1 MTDATELGG
10 QAILITGGA
19 GGLGSAMAATLRRAG
34 ASVVIHDRQV
44 ERGKAVARAVSAD
57 GPGTAV
63 RFVAGDLADL
73 AATRA
78 QVLALD
84 GELGGFAGLVNNAAV
99 VPLKPIADYAIDE
112 YEAIQ
117 RVNAHAAFVLA
128 QALAPGM
135 ARRGG
140 GAIVNVC
147 SITLGGEWTNF
158 VPYVTSKGALL
169 GMTRALARELG
180 PAGIRV
186 NAISPGAIPTDAEK
200 VHPDPAGYARW
211 VLERQS
217 LKFRGTPADVAE
229 AVLFLLSP
237 RSRFVTGQTLDVN
250 GGWLMS

>member
-1 MTDATELGG
+1 MDLDGKAVLV
-10 QAILITGGA
+10 TGGA
-19 GGLGSAMAATLRRAG
+19 GGLGAEMAAVLRREG
-34 ASVVIHDRQV
+34 ARVVIHDRQA
-44 ERGKAVARAVSAD
+44 ERGERVAREASARGD
-57 GPGTAV
+57 GPPV
-63 RFVAGDLADL
+63 RFVAGDLSDL
-73 AATRA
+73 AASRTL
-78 QVLALD
+78 VLTLD
-84 GELGGFAGLVNNAAV
+84 AEVGGFFGLVNNAAV
-99 VPLKPIADYAIDE
+99 VPLKPIADYALDE

-128 QALAPGM
+128 QALAPSM

-147 SITLGGEWTNF
+147 SITLGGEWANF

-186 NAISPGAIPTDAEK
+186 NAVSPGAIPTDAEK

-217 LKFRGTPADVAE
+217 LKYRGTPADIAE
-229 AVLFLLSP
+229 AVLFLLSEQ
-237 RSRFVTGQTLDVN
+237 SRFVTGQSLDVN

>member
-1 MTDATELGG
+1 MELT
-10 QAILITGGA
+10 AKTVLVTGGA
-19 GGLGSAMAATLRRAG
+19 GGLGSAMARTLHAAG
-34 ASVVIHDRQV
+34 AHVVIHDRQV
-44 ERGKAVARAVSAD
+44 ARGEALARAINAA
-57 GPGTAV
+57 GTGV
-63 RFVAGDLADL
+63 PVEFVAGDLADL

-84 GELGGFAGLVNNAAV
+84 AGVGGFFGLVNNAAV
-99 VPLKPIADYAIDE
+99 VPLKAIAEYSLDE

-128 QALAPGM
+128 QALAPSM
-135 ARRGG
+135 ARRG

-147 SITLGGEWTNF
+147 SITLGGEWANF

-186 NAISPGAIPTDAEK
+186 NAVSPGAIPTDAEA
-200 VHPDPAGYARW
+200 VHPDPDGYRRW

-217 LKFRGTPADVAE
+217 LKFRGTPRDIAE
-229 AVLFLLSP
+229 VVLFLLSD
-237 RSRFVTGQTLDVN
+237 RSR
-250 GGWLMS
+250 

>member
-1 MTDATELGG
+1 MDLDGKAVLV
-10 QAILITGGA
+10 TGGA
-19 GGLGSAMAATLRRAG
+19 GGLGAEMAIVMRQAG
-34 ASVVIHDRQV
+34 ARVVIHDRQA
-44 ERGKAVARAVSAD
+44 ERGERVARAASARGD
-57 GPGTAV
+57 GPAV
-63 RFVAGDLADL
+63 RFVTGDLGDLA
-73 AATRA
+73 ASRT
-78 QVLALD
+78 LALSLD
-84 GELGGFAGLVNNAAV
+84 AEVGGFHGLVNNAAV
-99 VPLKPIADYAIDE
+99 VPLKPIADYALDE

-128 QALAPGM
+128 QALAPSM

-147 SITLGGEWTNF
+147 SITLGGEWANF

-186 NAISPGAIPTDAEK
+186 NAVSPGAIPTDAEK

-217 LKFRGTPADVAE
+217 LKYRGTPADIAE
-229 AVLFLLSP
+229 AVLFLLSE
-237 RSRFVTGQTLDVN
+237 RSRFVTGQNLDVN

>member
-1 MTDATELGG
+1 V
-10 QAILITGGA
+10 ILITGGA
-19 GGLGSAMAATLRRAG
+19 GGLGSVMAATLRRAG
-34 ASVVIHDRQV
+34 AAVVIHDRQL
-44 ERGKAVARAVSAD
+44 ERGEAVVRSINAD
-57 GPGTAV
+57 GPGAPV
-63 RFVAGDLADL
+63 RFVSGDLADL
-73 AATRA
+73 AATREQA
-78 QVLALD
+78 LALD
-84 GELGGFAGLVNNAAV
+84 AEVRGFAGLVNNAAI
-99 VPLKPIADYAIDE
+99 VPLKPLAAYALDE

-128 QALAPGM
+128 QALAPSM

-147 SITLGGEWTNF
+147 SITLGGEWANF

-180 PAGIRV
+180 PSGIRA
-186 NAISPGAIPTDAEK
+186 NAVSPGAIPTDAEK

-229 AVLFLLSP
+229 AVLFLLSA
-237 RSRFVTGQTLDVN
+237 RSRFVTGQNLDVN

>member
-1 MTDATELGG
+1 MTHTSELTG
-10 QAILITGGA
+10 QTILVTGGA

-34 ASVVIHDRQV
+34 AAVVIHDRQV
-44 ERGKAVARAVSAD
+44 ERGNTVAREVGAGGS
-57 GPGTAV
+57 GPAV

-84 GELGGFAGLVNNAAV
+84 AEVGGFSGLVNNAAV
-99 VPLKPIADYAIDE
+99 VPLKPLGDYPLDE
-112 YEAIQ
+112 YETIQ

-128 QALAPGM
+128 QALAPPM

-147 SITLGGEWTNF
+147 SITLGGEWANF

-180 PAGIRV
+180 PASIRV
-186 NAISPGAIPTDAEK
+186 NAVSPGAIPTDAER
-200 VHPDPAGYARW
+200 VHPDPEGYARW

-229 AVLFLLSP
+229 AVRFLLSP
-237 RSRFVTGQTLDVN
+237 ASRFVTGQNLDVN
-250 GGWLMS
+250 GGWLMH

>member
-1 MTDATELGG
+1 MELAGR
-10 QAILITGGA
+10 AILVTGGA
-19 GGLGSAMAATLRRAG
+19 GGLGSAMAARLRAAG
-34 ASVVIHDRQV
+34 ARGVIHDRRAD
-44 ERGKAVARAVSAD
+44 RGAEVARALAGDD
-57 GPGTAV
+57 GPAV

-78 QVLALD
+78 QALALD
-84 GELGGFAGLVNNAAV
+84 DEVGGFSALVNNAAV
-99 VPLKPIADYAIDE
+99 VPLRPIAEYAIDE

-128 QALAPGM
+128 QALAPSM
-135 ARRGG
+135 TRRGG

-147 SITLGGEWTNF
+147 SITIGGEWANF

-186 NAISPGAIPTDAEK
+186 NAVSPGAIPTDAEK
-200 VHPDPAGYARW
+200 VHPDPEGYARW

-229 AVLFLLSP
+229 SVLFLLSE
-237 RSRFVTGQTLDVN
+237 RSRFLTGQNLHVN
-250 GGWLMS
+250 GGWLMT

>member
-1 MTDATELGG
+1 MDLDGKAVLV
-10 QAILITGGA
+10 TGGA
-19 GGLGSAMAATLRRAG
+19 GGLGAEMAAVLRRAG
-34 ASVVIHDRQV
+34 ARVVIHDRQA
-44 ERGKAVARAVSAD
+44 ERGERVAREASARGD
-57 GPGTAV
+57 GPPV
-63 RFVAGDLADL
+63 RFVAGDLSDL
-73 AATRA
+73 AASRSLA
-78 QVLALD
+78 LALD
-84 GELGGFAGLVNNAAV
+84 AEVGGFHGLVNNAAV
-99 VPLKPIADYAIDE
+99 VPLKPIADYALDE

-128 QALAPGM
+128 QALAPSM

-147 SITLGGEWTNF
+147 SITLGGEWANF

-217 LKFRGTPADVAE
+217 LKYRGTPADIAE
-229 AVLFLLSP
+229 AVLFLLAE
-237 RSRFVTGQTLDVN
+237 RSRFVTGQNLDVN

>member
-1 MTDATELGG
+1 MELAGR
-10 QAILITGGA
+10 AVLVTGGA
-19 GGLGSAMAATLRRAG
+19 GGLGAAMAATLAAAG
-34 ASVVIHDRQV
+34 ARVVIHDRRAD
-44 ERGKAVARAVSAD
+44 RGAAVARELGAS
-57 GPGTAV
+57 V

-78 QVLALD
+78 QALALD
-84 GELGGFAGLVNNAAV
+84 DEVGGFSALVNNAAV
-99 VPLKPIADYAIDE
+99 VPLKPLADYTLDE

-128 QALAPGM
+128 QTLAPSM

-147 SITLGGEWTNF
+147 SITIGGEWANF

-180 PAGIRV
+180 PHGVRV
-186 NAISPGAIPTDAEK
+186 NAVSPGAIPTDAET
-200 VHPDPAGYARW
+200 VHPDPEGYSRW

-217 LKFRGTPADVAE
+217 LKFRGTPQDVAE
-229 AVLFLLSP
+229 AVLFLLSD
-237 RSRFVTGQTLDVN
+237 RSRFVTGQNLHVN
-250 GGWLMS
+250 GGWVME

>member
-1 MTDATELGG
+1 
-10 QAILITGGA
+10 
-19 GGLGSAMAATLRRAG
+19 MADTHRRAG
-34 ASVVIHDRQV
+34 AAVVIHDRQA
-44 ERGKAVARAVSAD
+44 ERGEAVARRLNGTGT
-57 GPGTAV
+57 GPPV
-63 RFVAGDLADL
+63 RFVPGDLGDL

-84 GELGGFAGLVNNAAV
+84 AELGGFAGLVNNAAV
-99 VPLKPIADYAIDE
+99 VPLRPLSDYTVED
-112 YEAIQ
+112 YEEIQ

-128 QALAPGM
+128 QALAPSM

-147 SITLGGEWTNF
+147 SITLGGEWANF

-180 PAGIRV
+180 ATGIRV
-186 NAISPGAIPTDAEK
+186 NAVSPGAIPTDAEK
-200 VHPDPAGYARW
+200 VHADPEAYARW

-217 LKFRGTPADVAE
+217 LKFRGTPDDVAE

-237 RSRFVTGQTLDVN
+237 RSRFVTGQNLHVN
-250 GGWLMS
+250 GGWLME